1 MRNTILVIV
10 AVASITF
17 AAPAFAVS
25 QCSNNVCLDD
35 KPISD
40 LFDTSPSPGSS
51 FYRTM
56 NPSKC
61 QPGTLGIR
69 GITTA
74 AARRVARLQEGR
86 SLRRALFCS
95 QTYGVYKG

>member
-40 LFDTSPSPGSS
+40 LFDTSPSPSL
-51 FYRTM
+51 YRTM
-56 NPSKC
+56 NESSEQVPAGHTRHTRNYHS
-61 QPGTLGIR
+61 GGYHHH
-69 GITTA
+69 G
-74 AARRVARLQEGR
+74 
-86 SLRRALFCS
+86 
-95 QTYGVYKG
+95 